1 MKINNRNDTIK
12 LRNTVP
18 KNIQKSEPFS
28 EPQDRVSIS
37 SSKEKE
43 WTVLFYLDG
52 NSNLSRL
59 SLGKLRD
66 LEKSGSDENINLV
79 AQVARPKKP
88 LLDLISGDWSGV
100 RRYYVTKN
108 PDRQQLRSKE
118 FQALDIGWR
127 TKLFCKMAGDALKE
141 GKERGL
147 VSDGII
153 DKARFLHRAIEGSPY
168 NSISSIISDTKDV
181 KSDVTEELDNV
192 PMSNPESL
200 REFLNYPAKHY
211 MVVLMDHGGGWT
223 GAFTNDA
230 TASGGGIMTNPQIAE
245 AFREAEKET
254 GVKPDVVHMA
264 ACLMAST
271 ESAYELKDSA
281 KYLVASEEMGTT
293 LGFAYAPIVDK
304 IQQDLADG
312 KSVSA
317 RSVAKGIVEHYSD
330 KPKAFPTKSAID
342 LSKMDTV
349 KNALSDFAENLRKTD
364 TDKELLKKL
373 IDQAQNFSRKSYYE
387 FYSHTRDLYSVA
399 EQIAR
404 SKEVKDKDLKKS
416 AKGIMSAVK
425 QAVIA
430 NVGNVYERYEVM
442 DTFKTTDGKED
453 VTLMKVYEGKFD
465 TEGLSVYLPTSE
477 KYVNYFVRDGQK
489 YKELATSKE
498 TGWDEFLVEKFG
510 SPKKEEEKTEEKK
523 EG

>member
-1 MKINNRNDTIK
+1 MDNNINFNQNMSPFQVDYKAIKEHREAKKEEAKRLQRLLGNTEDSVQITSNVMKGV
-12 LRNTVP
+12 LP
-18 KNIQKSEPFS
+18 SGL
-28 EPQDRVSIS
+28 
-37 SSKEKE
+37 KELAKEKEKKE
-43 WTVLFYLDG
+43 WTVLFYMDG
-52 NSNLSRL
+52 YN
-59 SLGKLRD
+59 D
-66 LEKSGSDENINLV
+66 LEAWTANSFVDLESAGSDKNMNVVAELGRISQEELKEINKKHGRPYEPTNI
-79 AQVARPKKP
+79 
-88 LLDLISGDWSGV
+88 DGDWHGV
-100 RRYYVTKN
+100 RRYYVHRDK
-108 PDRQQLRSKE
+108 P
-118 FQALDIGWR
+118 
-127 TKLFCKMAGDALKE
+127 GDVNAVEQINSPVLQDLGDVNMSEPKT
-141 GKERGL
+141 L
-147 VSDGII
+147 ADFLTWGI
-153 DKARFLHRAIEGSPY
+153 K
-168 NSISSIISDTKDV
+168 
-181 KSDVTEELDNV
+181 
-192 PMSNPESL
+192 
-200 REFLNYPAKHY
+200 NYPAKHY